1 MTPPTRRQLSSI
13 SVLIAR
19 QSFLALCPN
28 DLITDLSWRPVRTG
42 VIYTRQLITKLGIDC
57 NFLPHVLGQG
67 HQLHQPRE
75 MSLSGRPHV
84 TILPSLARINAADC
98 RSVKTLPRDEFLMTR
113 ASAGHR
119 ALIDVLLGLQNSAP
133 LRDRLERSWPWSATT
148 ISDRRRRSWWTA
160 GVYPSRL
167 NANSRILCMKLD
179 WLAAA
184 RHESTAFPLWWGAIK
199 VLVTRPLKLS
209 EWVFIN
215 NWSSFAFERE
225 SEVSKGAIST
235 RGFFSEIIILIFERD
250 GSANL
255 EGNKDRRLNAIV
267 LRSAKTGG
275 GTWWITMISLL
286 DLPWS
291 RAQVVEI

>member
-1 MTPPTRRQLSSI
+1 M
-13 SVLIAR
+13 A
-19 QSFLALCPN
+19 
-28 DLITDLSWRPVRTG
+28 
-42 VIYTRQLITKLGIDC
+42 
-57 NFLPHVLGQG
+57 
-67 HQLHQPRE
+67 
-75 MSLSGRPHV
+75 
-84 TILPSLARINAADC
+84 
-98 RSVKTLPRDEFLMTR
+98 R

-235 RGFFSEIIILIFERD
+235 RGFF
-250 GSANL
+250 
-255 EGNKDRRLNAIV
+255 RRSSYHIWAWWFSKLGV
-267 LRSAKTGG
+267 KQRSAFN
-275 GTWWITMISLL
+275 
-286 DLPWS
+286 
-291 RAQVVEI
+291 RHCVEICENWRRNLVNHDDFFIRSSVVTRAGSRNLIS